1 MRIIIKQS
9 RKSNQAF
16 TLIEMIGVLA
26 VIAILASMLI
36 PKIFEAINSARVN
49 NAAVGYN
56 TMKTAV
62 MDHYGKYG
70 SITSSNGVAFTAAQL
85 TNYDSLVLLPESL
98 VDKRFTVKIGDGNTT
113 NTVVRVV
120 AMVAANTPDGIA
132 PNYDLDG
139 DGVSDTGGT
148 GNLVETVISGVAIA
162 DAIDLNNRLD
172 GAAMGDSNTANP
184 DRSGRVIYAAAVG
197 GLANVHIYIAH
208 R

>member
-1 MRIIIKQS
+1 MRIISQQS
-9 RKSNQAF
+9 RKSKQGF

-70 SITSSNGVAFTAAQL
+70 SITSSNGVAFTAQQL

-98 VDKRFTVKIGDGNTT
+98 VDKRFTVKIGDGSTA

-120 AMVAANTPDGIA
+120 AMVAAATPNGTA

-148 GNLVETVISGVAIA
+148 GNLVEAVISNVAIA

-172 GAAMGDSNTANP
+172 GVALGDSNTANP
-184 DRSGRVIYAAAVG
+184 DLRGRVIYAAAVN
-197 GLANVHIYIAH
+197 GLVNVHIYIAH

>member
-1 MRIIIKQS
+1 MTIISNQS
-9 RKSNQAF
+9 RKSSQGF

-70 SITSSNGVAFTAAQL
+70 SITSSNGVAFTAQQL

-120 AMVAANTPDGIA
+120 AMVGAATPDGIT

-139 DGVSDTGGT
+139 DNVSDTGGT
-148 GNLVETVISGVAIA
+148 GNLVETVISNVAIA

-172 GAAMGDSNTANP
+172 GTAMGDSNTANP
-184 DRSGRVIYAAAVG
+184 DKKGRVIYANTG
-197 GLANVHIYIAH
+197 SGLVNVHIYIAH